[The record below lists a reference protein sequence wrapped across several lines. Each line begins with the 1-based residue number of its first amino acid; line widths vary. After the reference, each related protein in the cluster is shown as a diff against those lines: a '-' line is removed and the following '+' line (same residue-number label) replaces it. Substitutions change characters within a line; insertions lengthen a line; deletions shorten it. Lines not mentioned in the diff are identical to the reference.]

1 MNLLIEESVAVV
13 RTHSTC
19 VWMETLPSGSE
30 WYARVHIRGVQ
41 GLWYLAAG
49 YRAPR
54 PTSHFLFFDTYSRGI
69 FSARPFF
76 VGLPCDAST
85 DLCVLALLDDLCRD
99 RDLDAADL
107 ISRAGVSSHRHSPA
121 DLVEARRQADWEHT
135 EFPLRWTAAKV
146 SALCRTLDNPRWA
159 ALARLLREVTG

>member
-1 MNLLIEESVAVV
+1 MKLPISESVAVA

-41 GLWYLAAG
+41 GLWYLAAR

-54 PTSHFLFFDTYSRGI
+54 PTSQCLFFDTYSRGI
-69 FSARPFF
+69 FSAGPFL

-85 DLCVLALLDDLCRD
+85 DLCVLALLDDLCQH
-99 RDLDAADL
+99 RDLDTADL
-107 ISRAGVSSHRHSPA
+107 ISRAGVSSRRCSPA
-121 DLVEARRQADWEHT
+121 D
-135 EFPLRWTAAKV
+135 
-146 SALCRTLDNPRWA
+146 
-159 ALARLLREVTG
+159 